1 MSSNNR
7 HTLPRMPERFAPS
20 PMPIQFLLI
29 LALAVFAA
37 AMAPRTAAGATA
49 TWDGGGAD
57 AIWGTANNWN
67 PNGVPTFD
75 NTLDVVF
82 NTVGAAG
89 LVNAIGV
96 NRTIRSLTFTADADA
111 NVTIHTAATAVPAT
125 ARVLTF
131 DADVGNATV
140 TVDSGAAGSFV
151 IGTGVGSITLVDT
164 LAVNVND
171 VGEVRF
177 DRPVSGAGGITK
189 NGIGRLFLRQSNFYT
204 GATTINAGVVC
215 TGGNTGGFGDAAT
228 SGPMYLNGGTIAN
241 SSATSRPIYNNVTMG
256 GDFAIGGHPS
266 YGSGLL
272 TFSGM
277 FNLGA
282 ATRVLTV
289 NSPVTISGVVSSGG
303 LTKAGSALLTLSG
316 VNTYTGDTTISAG
329 TLTLEDNAQLKFVIG
344 ASGVNNKLSG
354 TGTLNLNGD
363 FNFDLSGASSNAGDS
378 WLVVDV
384 GTLAATFGSTFTV
397 VGFTDNLDNT
407 WSSGSYRFS
416 ELTGSLVV
424 VPEPNALTLL
434 GLGLTVAWAA
444 RRQRIHAAACSDR
457 TN

>member
-1 MSSNNR
+1 M
-7 HTLPRMPERFAPS
+7 
-20 PMPIQFLLI
+20 
-29 LALAVFAA
+29 
-37 AMAPRTAAGATA
+37 
-49 TWDGGGAD
+49 
-57 AIWGTANNWN
+57 
-67 PNGVPTFD
+67 PTFD

-96 NRTIRSLTFTADADA
+96 NRTIRSLTFTTDADA
-111 NVTIHTAATAVPAT
+111 NVTIHTAATTVPAT

-151 IGTGVGSITLVDT
+151 IGTGVGSITLADT

-171 VGEVRF
+171 IGEVRF

-329 TLTLEDNAQLKFVIG
+329 TL
-344 ASGVNNKLSG
+344 
-354 TGTLNLNGD
+354 
-363 FNFDLSGASSNAGDS
+363 
-378 WLVVDV
+378 
-384 GTLAATFGSTFTV
+384 AATFGSTFTV